1 LPPLRRAFNHVLREE
16 ARFVVDKEKGNN
28 RSEQETAFYSS
39 GSRQKGKE
47 ASRPKC
53 DRCGKGHI
61 KAKCFEILGHP
72 SNWDTRRSRQ
82 GNTRHGEGQFA
93 ATAHMTLTDKEPKSK
108 NTETRPKRL
117 RYTECTSGHLTIT
130 WLVM

>member
-28 RSEQETAFYSS
+28 RSEQGIALYSS

-53 DRCGKGHI
+53 DHCGKFGHI
-61 KAKCFEILGHP
+61 KAKCFEILGYP
-72 SNWDTRRSRQ
+72 SNWDTRRSRR
-82 GNTRHGEGQFA
+82 GNTRHSEGQFA
-93 ATAHMTLTDKEPKSK
+93 ATAHMMLIDEEPKSK
-108 NTETRPKRL
+108 NT
-117 RYTECTSGHLTIT
+117 
-130 WLVM
+130 